1 MVETVSRAAQLRQMR
16 EARFSKSSSGGV
28 EGHAS
33 RTQAER
39 GIPRP
44 EFEGRACAN
53 PKGVDGSHSLAGVKP
68 GPLDVKRG
76 RPRLGDKHERH
87 EPWKTLGL
95 TERTY
100 YRRKAEQRRA
110 DGSR

>member
-1 MVETVSRAAQLRQMR
+1 MAARLREMR

-28 EGHAS
+28 DGHA
-33 RTQAER
+33 
-39 GIPRP
+39 RP
-44 EFEGRACAN
+44 SGL
-53 PKGVDGSHSLAGVKP
+53 PSLAGHKPATGARATQVGETGEAGIKP
-68 GPLDVKRG
+68 GPLDIKRG
-76 RPRLGDKHERH
+76 RPRIGEKHERH
-87 EPWKTLGL
+87 EPWKALGL